1 MVGEAVQEY
10 KSGIIETEEKVS
22 ECKVELP
29 INAHLSSDYVP
40 GERLRLD
47 LYRRLADVKA
57 PSDVASI
64 EAELIDRFGDLP
76 EEAKALLGVAALR
89 AQAKA
94 AKLTEVVVQGKFL
107 RLAPLVLPE
116 SRQLR
121 LTRLYPGSLYKGA
134 ASTVLVALPKA
145 ASWNPSQNAPEI
157 VDTSLLAWV
166 VEALHQLSD
175 APKASTE

>member
-1 MVGEAVQEY
+1 M
-10 KSGIIETEEKVS
+10 
-22 ECKVELP
+22 
-29 INAHLSSDYVP
+29 
-40 GERLRLD
+40 
-47 LYRRLADVKA
+47 
-57 PSDVASI
+57 
-64 EAELIDRFGDLP
+64 DRFGDLP

-94 AKLTEVVVQGKFL
+94 VKLTEVVMQGKFL
-107 RLAPLVLPE
+107 RLSPLVLPE

-145 ASWNPSQNAPEI
+145 SSWNPSQNAPEI

-166 VEALHQLSD
+166 VEVVNQLGE
-175 APKASTE
+175 APKASS